1 MPPEIKEAA
10 EEQTL
15 RGISPVP
22 KTCQN
27 GHQHLKFYPS
37 VPEMP
42 LFGHE
47 VSGIEDV
54 AVDEALRHTQSGG
67 YVADLQRRPTGIRR
81 RAW

>member
-15 RGISPVP
+15 RGITPVP

-27 GHQHLKFYPS
+27 GHQHLKFYPF

-42 LFGHE
+42 LFGHG
-47 VSGIEDV
+47 VLG
-54 AVDEALRHTQSGG
+54 LRTLQSTKHSDTLVGQ
-67 YVADLQRRPTGIRR
+67 LCC
-81 RAW
+81 